1 MQLFFSK
8 TDFKSGYHQIRMS
21 HEDVHKITFKTHNE
35 HYEFIIM
42 PFGLTNTTITF
53 QSLMNELFRVYL
65 RKIILVFFDDIL
77 IYNNT
82 ITEHLEHLKIVFELL
97 KANKLYTK
105 ANKCV
110 FCSN

>member
-1 MQLFFSK
+1 
-8 TDFKSGYHQIRMS
+8 MS
-21 HEDVHKITFKTHNE
+21 HEDVHNTIFKTHNE
-35 HYEFIIM
+35 HYKFIIM

-77 IYNNT
+77 IYNNSM
-82 ITEHLEHLKIVFELL
+82 IEHLEHLKIVFKLL
-97 KANKLYTK
+97 KANKLYAK

-110 FCSN
+110 F

>member
-1 MQLFFSK
+1 
-8 TDFKSGYHQIRMS
+8 MS
-21 HEDVHKITFKTHNE
+21 YEDVHKTTFKIHNE

-65 RKIILVFFDDIL
+65 RIIILVFFNDIL
-77 IYNNT
+77 IYNT
-82 ITEHLEHLKIVFELL
+82 MKEHLEHLKIVFELL